1 MVQIVEHGNLT
12 ITGLSADE
20 REELKKLATFKNP
33 KYEQAKRYS
42 RRKVVY
48 MPKTIEYFNEYSV
61 RNENGSRSKVIQ
73 VPIGMLNLFDLS
85 ESSDVLLRDE
95 RVTVEQVY
103 PKFIYDLRN
112 DQERAFKNYINNPYK
127 NVVQLPTGKGKTILA
142 LYIAQHLQQRT
153 LVLVHKDDLVVGWKK
168 DINEVFGGKADVGLV
183 KAKSDKIG
191 KHITISTVQTL
202 MRKSPEYMEKFTQ
215 QFGLVIV
222 DECLKGDTLI
232 VMEDGSV
239 HPIINVNNG
248 ECVLGGE
255 VSNKFN
261 KECYIWE
268 LESSHAILKGSR
280 THPTWCVKKSKDGH
294 TQYTEKDFVVKFLGD
309 LTSDYMIPIRI
320 NIPHTQT
327 NDTSIDLARFI
338 ALIQCD
344 GHLDSNSRRVKVN
357 VQKDRRFYYE
367 VMENGCNEFCA
378 ELKYSHDVRE
388 NITYWTND
396 SKVRLYLEDI
406 IPSGKKS
413 DIIKV
418 PFFMYSAP
426 IDSVKAYIETCFNC
440 EGDLSLGSSNRIN
453 FSTCSESFA
462 QGLSLLLKKF
472 GILCNIQ
479 HIRRSGNCHDLYR
492 LSVCGVFFNKFMDT
506 FKLLDR
512 KMTTNRNKANK
523 NKNRFVGDYYLSD
536 VKSSTC
542 CGYKDTV
549 YDFTVDDESHS
560 FVANGVYTHNC
571 HHVGAN
577 TFNIVDIFNS
587 KYKLGLSATP
597 TRTDGLTH
605 CLNLYFGGLCH
616 RQEMDVDD
624 EDLCNAEVIVRQ
636 GKFKFLPFVHE
647 GLILNY
653 WDFNKIGAND
663 KFYSDI
669 PYKQR
674 PPLSFM
680 EVDNLTVGNPR
691 TKIQICKDIISE
703 YRQGHNIIVFFTQKE
718 HIRMY
723 HSYLKMYIPAEKM
736 QMFYG
741 DNNEKSEVIMAR
753 AESGECTVT
762 LATYSKATEGTNV
775 KSWEV
780 GIFASSLNNEKNIKQ
795 SIGRLLRK
803 KDGKLNPVRIY
814 DYQFSEV
821 YSLDKHYHTR
831 KKIYDEFKFKVTGD
845 SIRGRQLNI

>member
-1 MVQIVEHGNLT
+1 MVQIVERGNLT

-20 REELKKLATFKNP
+20 REELRKLATFKNP

-61 RNENGSRSKVIQ
+61 RNENGSRSKVVQ
-73 VPIGMLNLFDLS
+73 VPIGMLDLFDLS

-112 DQERAFKNYINNPYK
+112 DQERAFKNYISNPYK

-168 DINEVFGGKADVGLV
+168 DINEVFGGKAEVGLV

-202 MRKSPEYMEKFTQ
+202 AKKSPEYMEKFTQ

-222 DECLKGDTLI
+222 DEC
-232 VMEDGSV
+232 
-239 HPIINVNNG
+239 
-248 ECVLGGE
+248 
-255 VSNKFN
+255 
-261 KECYIWE
+261 
-268 LESSHAILKGSR
+268 
-280 THPTWCVKKSKDGH
+280 
-294 TQYTEKDFVVKFLGD
+294 
-309 LTSDYMIPIRI
+309 
-320 NIPHTQT
+320 
-327 NDTSIDLARFI
+327 
-338 ALIQCD
+338 
-344 GHLDSNSRRVKVN
+344 
-357 VQKDRRFYYE
+357 
-367 VMENGCNEFCA
+367 
-378 ELKYSHDVRE
+378 
-388 NITYWTND
+388 
-396 SKVRLYLEDI
+396 
-406 IPSGKKS
+406 
-413 DIIKV
+413 
-418 PFFMYSAP
+418 
-426 IDSVKAYIETCFNC
+426 
-440 EGDLSLGSSNRIN
+440 
-453 FSTCSESFA
+453 
-462 QGLSLLLKKF
+462 
-472 GILCNIQ
+472 
-479 HIRRSGNCHDLYR
+479 
-492 LSVCGVFFNKFMDT
+492 
-506 FKLLDR
+506 
-512 KMTTNRNKANK
+512 
-523 NKNRFVGDYYLSD
+523 
-536 VKSSTC
+536 
-542 CGYKDTV
+542 
-549 YDFTVDDESHS
+549 
-560 FVANGVYTHNC
+560 

-577 TFNIVDIFNS
+577 TFNIVDMFNS

-636 GKFKFLPFVHE
+636 GKFKFLPFVHD
-647 GLILNY
+647 GLVLNY

-680 EVDNLTVGNPR
+680 EVDNLTVGNPQ

-703 YRQGHNIIVFFTQKE
+703 YKQGHNLIVFFTQKE

-723 HSYLKMYIPAEKM
+723 HSYLKRYIPAEKM

-753 AESGECTVT
+753 AESGECTIT